1 MKKRRPPSPILK
13 LLNSYNGALG
23 LYLLLRFLFGA
34 RWWWLGVLH
43 TFAFWLF
50 VPLLIIILLALIL
63 RGKRT
68 VAISFLLL
76 MVGIIRFAPLQAGVI
91 TTSDAPHDLRVL
103 TFNVWN
109 INPQIEESIDWV
121 LTQDADVIILQEVVG
136 GHLNQIPRLLAVYPH
151 QEFVEGSIQ
160 IFSRYPFLEDD
171 VIGIEAASATWDGRL
186 AVRTV
191 IDVDGQ
197 AVTVYG
203 VHLSLPKRENPHFG
217 ITTGIDSLDF
227 ILHYDESHRN
237 RQIINLAEMAEA
249 ETNPVIIAGD
259 FNTSHSSPIL
269 NNLTEIG
276 MRDAFSIV
284 GTGWGMSWSHNPPDL
299 PLIRIDYIWSSKTLR
314 PLRIERSDFIGSDHL
329 ALVADFA
336 FSE

>member
-1 MKKRRPPSPILK
+1 MRKRRPPSPILN
-13 LLNSYNGALG
+13 LLNSYNGVLG
-23 LYLLLRFLFGA
+23 LYLVLRLLFGA
-34 RWWWLGVLH
+34 RWWWLAVLH

-50 VPLLIIILLALIL
+50 IPLLITIVLALIL

-68 VAISFLLL
+68 AAISLLL
-76 MVGIIRFAPLQAGVI
+76 LTVGMIRFAPLPTGVI

-103 TFNVWN
+103 TFNTWN
-109 INPQIEESIDWV
+109 INSQIEESIDWV
-121 LTQDADVIILQEVVG
+121 LAQDADVVILQEMVG
-136 GHLNQIPRLLAVYPH
+136 AHLHQIPRLLAVYPH
-151 QEFVEGSIQ
+151 QEFVEGSVQ

-171 VIGIEAASATWDGRL
+171 LVGIEAATANWDGRL

-217 ITTGIDSLDF
+217 IITGIDSLDF
-227 ILHYDESHRN
+227 VLHYDETHRN
-237 RQIINLAEMAEA
+237 RQIMNLSELVQA

-269 NNLTEIG
+269 ENLVAVG
-276 MRDAFSIV
+276 MRDAFHTV
-284 GTGWGMSWSHNPPDL
+284 GTDWGMTWSHNPPDL
-299 PLIRIDYIWSSKTLR
+299 PLIRIDYIWSSPELR
-314 PLRIERSDFIGSDHL
+314 PLRIERGNFIGSDHL